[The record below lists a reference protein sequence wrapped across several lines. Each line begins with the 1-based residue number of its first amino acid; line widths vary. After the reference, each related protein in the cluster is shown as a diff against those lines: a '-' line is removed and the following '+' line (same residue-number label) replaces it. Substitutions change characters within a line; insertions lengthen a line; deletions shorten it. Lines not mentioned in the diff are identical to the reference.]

1 MASIKPIISICIV
14 IIEEFLIKNLWD
26 IHWFTIHSLSSNHIS
41 FNILDDQ
48 LVSIRIPF
56 CKDRN
61 MQIRWFRSPPRSW
74 FIYAKVDTYWNT
86 YFATSDCSA
95 PVAFLFH
102 VRYFL
107 SLSLGSVV
115 AYLYN
120 NRLRKDNIKCYA
132 SGTLLLF
139 GPVSRCLPRNLPA
152 LTIAL
157 PLHPYSIYMHRSW
170 SEALT
175 IGEGGWLKLEL
186 TLWIGFNR

>member
-1 MASIKPIISICIV
+1 M
-14 IIEEFLIKNLWD
+14 
-26 IHWFTIHSLSSNHIS
+26 HSSSNHIS

-61 MQIRWFRSPPRSW
+61 MQIRWFRSW

-115 AYLYN
+115 VYLYN

-157 PLHPYSIYMHRSW
+157 PAPPSLFYLHASELKRSFNYRRGW
-170 SEALT
+170 V
-175 IGEGGWLKLEL
+175 GETG
-186 TLWIGFNR
+186 TDIMNRI